1 MNCTVVNSTLPL
13 NLLTNN
19 LITILLHDVLILI
32 IYLFNFILYF
42 STKTE
47 CEDSLSWYANILV
60 IV

>member
-42 STKTE
+42 STKAG
-47 CEDSLSWYANILV
+47 CEDSLSWYAKILV